1 MIFSTLQK
9 SDNLFLRFHHCRYNF
24 ITTLIISFSLSQIL
38 RDAMGYMGLYCI
50 FMLLKEGGKEMDDF
64 DDIGCIESISLKNMP
79 ELLWGDR
86 IGR

>member
-1 MIFSTLQK
+1 
-9 SDNLFLRFHHCRYNF
+9 
-24 ITTLIISFSLSQIL
+24 
-38 RDAMGYMGLYCI
+38 MGYMGLYCI
-50 FMLLKEGGKEMDDF
+50 FMLLKEGGKGMDDF